1 MTPLLHGTAGSDLV
15 CGLREGRG
23 LELEPGHFQNLWVSP
38 LSIISSGGK
47 WKHIILNGHSCLG
60 DK

>member
-1 MTPLLHGTAGSDLV
+1 M

-23 LELEPGHFQNLWVSP
+23 LELEPGHFQDLWVSP
-38 LSIISSGGK
+38 LSITSSGGK
-47 WKHIILNGHSCLG
+47 WKHVILNGHSCLG